1 MQRSDILQAA
11 AQIFR
16 LKGYHATSMQD
27 IADAVHLQKASLYHH
42 IKSKQEILLAILDLA
57 LDILIDDLHQVV
69 ISDYS
74 PEEKVRRAMSMYIE
88 RLTEDAGLAAVLLLE
103 YRSLE
108 PEVRT
113 QHIQR
118 RDRYEKLWR
127 DLIREGVEANIFR
140 PVDEAIATF
149 ALLGVQNW
157 TITWFREDGRLTA
170 PQLADQFC
178 TLFLDGLRETN
189 RTDAQ

>member
-27 IADAVHLQKASLYHH
+27 IADAVNLQKASLYHH
-42 IKSKQEILLAILDLA
+42 IESKQEILLAILDMA
-57 LDILIDDLHQVV
+57 LDILIDDLQRVV

-74 PEEKVRRAMSMYIE
+74 PEEKLKRAMSMYIE

-108 PEVRT
+108 PELRT

-127 DLIREGVEANIFR
+127 DLIREGVEANVFR
-140 PVDEAIATF
+140 QVDEAIATF

-178 TLFLDGLRETN
+178 TLFLDGLRRTN
-189 RTDAQ
+189 RIDAQ

>member
-42 IKSKQEILLAILDLA
+42 IESKQEILLAILDMA

-74 PEEKVRRAMSMYIE
+74 PEEKVKRAMSMYIE

-127 DLIREGVEANIFR
+127 DLIREGVEANVFR
-140 PVDEAIATF
+140 PIDEAIATF

-170 PQLADQFC
+170 PQLADEFC
-178 TLFLDGLRETN
+178 TLFLNGLRETN

>member
-42 IKSKQEILLAILDLA
+42 IESKQEILLAILDMA

-74 PEEKVRRAMSMYIE
+74 PEEKVKRAMSMYIE

-103 YRSLE
+103 YRSLG

-127 DLIREGVEANIFR
+127 DLIREGVEANVFR
-140 PVDEAIATF
+140 PIDEAIATF

-170 PQLADQFC
+170 PQLADEFC
-178 TLFLDGLRETN
+178 TLFLNGLRETN